1 MLFFKRLTMPK
12 LGERKQIIEDMHVE
26 LRHFNEQCTLA
37 KIFKRYYWHNNIEKV
52 DKVVRACH
60 QC

>member
-1 MLFFKRLTMPK
+1 MPK